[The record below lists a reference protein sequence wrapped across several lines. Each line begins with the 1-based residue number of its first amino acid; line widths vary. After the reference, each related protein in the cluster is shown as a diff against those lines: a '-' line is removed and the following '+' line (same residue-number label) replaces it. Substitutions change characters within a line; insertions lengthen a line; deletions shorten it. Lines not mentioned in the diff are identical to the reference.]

1 MEPTDRTKI
10 IDGLF
15 EETAKKIHALA
26 TTLTAQGAQEAQNA
40 LREERT
46 WWEKAH
52 QELADARQ
60 SLEQA
65 AIYERSRGASR

>member
-1 MEPTDRTKI
+1 MEPTERTKM
-10 IDGLF
+10 LEVLL
-15 EETAKKIHALA
+15 EETAKKIQALA
-26 TTLTAQGAQEAQNA
+26 TTLIAQGAQEAQHA

-52 QELADARQ
+52 QELSDARQ

-65 AIYERSRGASR
+65 AIYERSRGASG

>member
-1 MEPTDRTKI
+1 MEPTECTKML
-10 IDGLF
+10 DSLLD
-15 EETAKKIHALA
+15 ETAKKIHALA
-26 TTLTAQGAQEAQNA
+26 TTLIAQGAQDEQNA

-65 AIYERSRGASR
+65 ALYERSRGASR

>member
-1 MEPTDRTKI
+1 MEPTDRTKM
-10 IDGLF
+10 IDVLL
-15 EETAKKIHALA
+15 EETAKKIQALA
-26 TTLTAQGAQEAQNA
+26 TTLTAQGAQEEQNA
-40 LREERT
+40 LRDERT

-65 AIYERSRGASR
+65 AIYERSRGASG